1 MNATYLHNQI
11 SVGVGVALTA
21 VANGEDVVGAVIDM
35 QGAAGLE
42 YVLQVGA
49 YTDGDVTPLVE
60 DSDNGTDFTAVA
72 DTFLLGNAADLSD
85 GVVATDLQG
94 GVVATDLQGGVV
106 ATNLQGGVVATNL
119 QGGVALTAAGVSK
132 IGYIGSK
139 RYVRLTAVTAA
150 GSTLSVGASAI
161 KFGLRIR
168 GETAPDIIVA

>member
-1 MNATYLHNQI
+1 MNATDLHNQI

-49 YTDGDVTPLVE
+49 YTDGNVTPLVE

-72 DTFLLGNAADLSD
+72 DTFLLDNVW
-85 GVVATDLQG
+85 VVATEDG
-94 GVVATDLQGGVV
+94 TAVADTFLLGTEAG
-106 ATNLQGGVVATNL
+106 A
-119 QGGVALTAAGVSK
+119 ALTAAGVSK

-161 KFGLRIR
+161 KFGLHIR
-168 GETAPDIIVA
+168 GETAADIIVA